1 MSSRKVAFT
10 HLSRLDHVWI
20 EPPIYFV
27 TTCVL
32 GRRALLANETA
43 AKILREQ
50 FAEAPRRYGW
60 RVGRYVIMPDHVHFF
75 CAPGD
80 LRQAASLSTF
90 VGGVKMWSSCSI
102 LAATGHSS
110 PLWQREFFDHLLR
123 SDESYRGKWS
133 YVRENPV
140 RAELVET
147 AEAWPFAGEVD
158 ALPFDG

>member
-10 HLSRLDHVWI
+10 HLRRLDHVWI

-75 CAPGD
+75 CAPGGE
-80 LRQAASLSTF
+80 RESVSLSQF
-90 VGGVKMWSSCSI
+90 VGRLKQGTARAFLPQLG
-102 LAATGHSS
+102 LAA
-110 PLWQREFFDHLLR
+110 PLWQREFFDHVLR
-123 SDESYRGKWS
+123 SNENYDGKWR
-133 YVRENPV
+133 YVFENPV
-140 RAELVET
+140 RAGLVGRPDDW
-147 AEAWPFAGEVD
+147 AFAGEVS
-158 ALPFDG
+158 ALER